1 MIDLENGVLL
11 NQVEEMVGRK
21 RWSDLR
27 DLLVLMEPADIALV
41 LEALSREQLPLLY
54 RLLPKELA
62 AEVFVEMESE
72 EQELL
77 IPIVALQ
84 TVAANLGSML
94 TPIGNPQNLYL
105 YTAFDLSMGTFLGY
119 MLPLT
124 LLSLLLLA
132 AALFLLGKKP
142 LAPQSLESADAP
154 DGKKLA
160 VYGLLFLVC
169 LACVL
174 RLIPWPVM
182 LFVLIL
188 AVILTDRKLFG
199 SVDYFLLLTFVCFFL
214 FIGNAGRIPAVSALI
229 KALLDGRELP
239 AGVMLSQVISNVP
252 AAILLSGFTDKSRAL
267 LYGVNIGGLGT
278 LIASL
283 ASVISYR
290 LYGNSPAARKGAY
303 LKTFTMYNLIF
314 LAILYGAAM
323 LLLAR

>member
-1 MIDLENGVLL
+1 
-11 NQVEEMVGRK
+11 
-21 RWSDLR
+21 
-27 DLLVLMEPADIALV
+27 
-41 LEALSREQLPLLY
+41 
-54 RLLPKELA
+54 
-62 AEVFVEMESE
+62 
-72 EQELL
+72 
-77 IPIVALQ
+77 
-84 TVAANLGSML
+84 ML

-199 SVDYFLLLTFVCFFL
+199 SVDYFLLLTFVCFFP
-214 FIGNAGRIPAVSALI
+214 FQSGR
-229 KALLDGRELP
+229 R
-239 AGVMLSQVISNVP
+239 
-252 AAILLSGFTDKSRAL
+252 
-267 LYGVNIGGLGT
+267 
-278 LIASL
+278 
-283 ASVISYR
+283 
-290 LYGNSPAARKGAY
+290 
-303 LKTFTMYNLIF
+303 
-314 LAILYGAAM
+314 
-323 LLLAR
+323 